1 MKIDIQDVLEVLQSD
16 STEKEKQMNLIKNID
31 WTKSVTEKEWHQI
44 CETLLRTSDLLCN
57 LLKNTFPNATD
68 IKLEMNYVNFNLY
81 GFRCQLPTA
90 RYEEILVDMSWNKKL
105 KEPTLENYYTM
116 YQFERNMKKYF
127 ELLDSHG
134 YWLELFDL
142 RFPIFKHYKKW
153 IKFILWFGK
162 YKWKDVHREQWE
174 EQFKKT
180 EERVTEKL
188 NLYEKE
194 KREIEEKNKILHEKL
209 LPELYQFTKNVYDKD
224 YKKEII

>member
-1 MKIDIQDVLEVLQSD
+1 MKIDIQDVLEDLQSD
-16 STEKEKQMNLIKNID
+16 ITEKENQINLIKNID
-31 WTKSVTEKEWHQI
+31 WTKSVTETEWHQI

-81 GFRCQLPTA
+81 GFRCQLPTS

-116 YQFERNMKKYF
+116 YQFERNMRKYF
-127 ELLDSHG
+127 KLLDSHG

-142 RFPIFKHYKKW
+142 RFSNFKHYKKW

>member
-1 MKIDIQDVLEVLQSD
+1 MKIDIQEVLETLQSD
-16 STEKEKQMNLIKNID
+16 ITEKENQINLIKNID

-81 GFRCQLPTA
+81 GFRCQLPTS

-105 KEPTLENYYTM
+105 KEPTLENTIYS
-116 YQFERNMKKYF
+116 FEFESNMRKYF

-162 YKWKDVHREQWE
+162 YKWKDVYREQWE